1 MSPQR
6 PFDHR
11 VKEVILHSTH
21 WAPLAKL
28 PRGKRSLEETYF
40 VQSTVRRV
48 QSMLRYRLV
57 MTLVALPE
65 HQLLRRSSTDS
76 EGVRSDVLLPATKA
90 HISIDLGKA

>member
-1 MSPQR
+1 
-6 PFDHR
+6 
-11 VKEVILHSTH
+11 
-21 WAPLAKL
+21 
-28 PRGKRSLEETYF
+28 
-40 VQSTVRRV
+40 
-48 QSMLRYRLV
+48 MLRYRLV